1 MHLGIRMERAEL
13 NPYESPLFVQ
23 ALASGLSVLDAFNAE
38 RPSMNLREI
47 SEAAGVTKSAAQRF
61 THTLVTLGLLKKDSS
76 SKRFSLSTRSLD
88 LGCRYLQA
96 HVLLERA
103 NPYLLDLNRNT
114 GETVNLSEPDGEH
127 MVYIGRFPSPQRPVV
142 HMPVGRRLPI
152 FCSSPGRAFLS
163 CLPDN
168 DIEQKLREVERPK
181 FTPHTVTDIDRLMD
195 MILTV
200 RETGFAYSVEE
211 FYLDDLTFAA
221 PIRNIW
227 GAPVASVNLSVSTA
241 YWSFERAVAELVP
254 KLIHTATQISTR
266 PPTPRAL
273 APFQMGYGKMKPD
286 RP

>member
-1 MHLGIRMERAEL
+1 MERAEL

-152 FCSSPGRAFLS
+152 FCSSPAGHSCRVYQTTTLSRNSGR
-163 CLPDN
+163 
-168 DIEQKLREVERPK
+168 
-181 FTPHTVTDIDRLMD
+181 
-195 MILTV
+195 
-200 RETGFAYSVEE
+200 
-211 FYLDDLTFAA
+211 
-221 PIRNIW
+221 
-227 GAPVASVNLSVSTA
+227 
-241 YWSFERAVAELVP
+241 
-254 KLIHTATQISTR
+254 
-266 PPTPRAL
+266 
-273 APFQMGYGKMKPD
+273 
-286 RP
+286 